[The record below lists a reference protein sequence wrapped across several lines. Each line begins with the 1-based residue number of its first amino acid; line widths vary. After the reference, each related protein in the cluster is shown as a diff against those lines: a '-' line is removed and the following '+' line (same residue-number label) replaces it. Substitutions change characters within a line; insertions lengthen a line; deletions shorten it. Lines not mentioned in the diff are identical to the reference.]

1 MCLFPTRAS
10 LPLEGGRPL
19 LNKEGDLILPCGK
32 CRECIS
38 KRAMEWSQ
46 RARHEMAQHE
56 ENCFLTLTYS
66 EENLK
71 SDFIVKPDFQK
82 FIKLLRYHTGRN
94 IRYMVSYEYG
104 TKTYRPH
111 MHAIIFG
118 WEPCKQKFLKH
129 TNSGHPLFTSDEVGK
144 LWKHGF
150 HSIGA
155 ANEKTAYYIASY
167 ALSGR
172 TRTIT
177 HPRTGEVTTISDAM
191 DVSKRPAIGLSYLL
205 HNARQLVDSGGSMP
219 RYYVKKLKEFNP
231 TLHQRFEDERITTF
245 SSRSSYGL
253 YAKFK
258 IGEAQASHL
267 DNEYRENSN
276 EQQQI
281 KAHENYLASKSAD
294 YDQLQGKK

>member
-10 LPLEGGRPL
+10 LPAEGGRPN
-19 LNKEGDLILPCGK
+19 LNSEGNLILPCGK

-38 KRAMEWSQ
+38 KRALDWAT
-46 RARHEMAQHE
+46 RARHEMAMHN

-66 EENLK
+66 PENLK

-82 FIKLLRYHTGRN
+82 FIKLLRYHTRRN

-104 TKTYRPH
+104 SRFYRPH

-118 WEPCKQKFLKH
+118 WEPSQQKFLKN
-129 TNSGHPLFTSDEVGK
+129 TNSGHPLFTSEEVSK
-144 LWKHGF
+144 IWKHGF

-172 TRTIT
+172 TRRVT
-177 HPRTGEVTTISDAM
+177 HPGTGESIELTDTM

-205 HNARQLVDSGGSMP
+205 QNDRQLVDSGAPMP
-219 RYYVKKLKEFNP
+219 RYYAKKLAKSNP
-231 TLHQRFEDERITTF
+231 TLHARFEDERIH

-258 IGEAQASHL
+258 IGEAKAALS
-267 DNEYRENSN
+267 DSEYREDANDYLS
-276 EQQQI
+276 I
-281 KAHENYLASKSAD
+281 KAHENYLASNSAD
-294 YDQLQGKK
+294 YDRHKEKKC

>member
-1 MCLFPTRAS
+1 MS
-10 LPLEGGRPL
+10 E
-19 LNKEGDLILPCGK
+19 
-32 CRECIS
+32 
-38 KRAMEWSQ
+38 
-46 RARHEMAQHE
+46 HE
-56 ENCFLTLTYS
+56 ENCFLTLTYN

-104 TKTYRPH
+104 SQTYRPH

-118 WEPCKQKFLKH
+118 WEPCNQKFLKN
-129 TNSGHPLFTSDEVGK
+129 TLSGHPLFTSDDVSK
-144 LWKHGF
+144 IWKHGF

-172 TRTIT
+172 IRTIT
-177 HPRTGEVTTISDAM
+177 HPRTGETITISDTM
-191 DVSKRPAIGLSYLL
+191 DVSKRPAIGLNYLL

-219 RYYVKKLKEFNP
+219 RYYVKKLQQFHP
-231 TLHQRFEDERITTF
+231 TLHQRFEDERTN

-258 IGEAQASHL
+258 VAEAKAQL
-267 DNEYRENSN
+267 TNNEYRSDNNDYES
-276 EQQQI
+276 I
-281 KAHENYLASKSAD
+281 KAHENYLAAQSAD
-294 YDQLQGKK
+294 YDQLKDT

>member
-10 LPLEGGRPL
+10 LPLHGGRPL

-38 KRAMEWSQ
+38 KRALEWSL
-46 RARHEMAQHE
+46 RARHEMSQHE

-66 EENLK
+66 PENLK

-104 TKTYRPH
+104 SKTYRPH

-118 WEPCKQKFLKH
+118 WEPSKQKFLKN
-129 TNSGHPLFTSDEVGK
+129 TPSGHPLFTSEEVSK
-144 LWKHGF
+144 IWKHGF
-150 HSIGA
+150 HSIGS

-177 HPRTGEVTTISDAM
+177 HPNTGETCTLSDAM
-191 DVSKRPAIGLSYLL
+191 DVSKRPALGLNYLL

-219 RYYVKKLKEFNP
+219 RYYVKKLQQFNP
-231 TLHQRFEDERITTF
+231 TLHQQFEDERKH

-258 IGEAQASHL
+258 VAEAKAKMS
-267 DNEYRENSN
+267 DTEYREDSN
-276 EQQQI
+276 NPELI
-281 KAHENYLASKSAD
+281 KAHENYLLAQSDDYFNHLKDSK
-294 YDQLQGKK
+294 